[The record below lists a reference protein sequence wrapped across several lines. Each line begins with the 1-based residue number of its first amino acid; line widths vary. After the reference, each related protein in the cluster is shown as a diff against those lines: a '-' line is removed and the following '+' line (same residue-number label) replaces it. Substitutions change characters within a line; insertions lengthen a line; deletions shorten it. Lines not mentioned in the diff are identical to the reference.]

1 MKKDKKMCGSIPPI
15 PDNVSFDAETV
26 KAMRR
31 YVAQMERRRK
41 QLISLIQA
49 TSSIEEAKTGLNLII
64 DFLVYAEVNEDVF
77 NKSDYVLSDACKKID
92 QAIKTLD
99 KLTDEVERKLRVKK
113 VRKRKKG

>member
-26 KAMRR
+26 KAMRK
-31 YVAQMERRRK
+31 YV
-41 QLISLIQA
+41 IHA

-113 VRKRKKG
+113 ARKRKKG

>member
-64 DFLVYAEVNEDVF
+64 DFLVYAEVNVDVF

-92 QAIKTLD
+92 QAIKTLS